1 MRLSTSG
8 VLSFDSKSGLSTV
21 AWPTSASTA
30 VPPRA
35 GFGTVATGWHPP
47 SARAAAN
54 AAAAYLPF
62 EMRRHPDVG
71 DRTDQ
76 EAGDQDPRGP
86 VDLALQAS
94 SRAVTAAKAAV
105 ATADRAAKA
114 RCLRGLDQHAGGQQH
129 SEDGLRDD
137 QRVLKLVH
145 GPEILPRGL

>member
-1 MRLSTSG
+1 MTALTSR
-8 VLSFDSKSGLSTV
+8 VLSFVSNSGLRTV

-30 VPPRA
+30 VPLRA

-47 SARAAAN
+47 SARAAAS

-76 EAGDQDPRGP
+76 EAGDQDPGGP
-86 VDLALQAS
+86 VDLTFQAS

-105 ATADRAAKA
+105 A
-114 RCLRGLDQHAGGQQH
+114 
-129 SEDGLRDD
+129 
-137 QRVLKLVH
+137 
-145 GPEILPRGL
+145 